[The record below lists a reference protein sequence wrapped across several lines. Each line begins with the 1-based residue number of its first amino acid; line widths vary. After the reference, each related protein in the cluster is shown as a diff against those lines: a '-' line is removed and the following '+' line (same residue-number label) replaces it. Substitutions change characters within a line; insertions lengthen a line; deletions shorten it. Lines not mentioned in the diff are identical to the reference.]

1 MLKHTKLHVSLLAIN
16 SCSVGVPNIYRIVD
30 KLAKSVPDLGPLDLG
45 NLPYPWP
52 TWPDIHVNQYW
63 FLVPADKAPHSP
75 YST

>member
-30 KLAKSVPDLGPLDLG
+30 KLAKSVPDLGPLDLA

-52 TWPDIHVNQYW
+52 T
-63 FLVPADKAPHSP
+63 A
-75 YST
+75 